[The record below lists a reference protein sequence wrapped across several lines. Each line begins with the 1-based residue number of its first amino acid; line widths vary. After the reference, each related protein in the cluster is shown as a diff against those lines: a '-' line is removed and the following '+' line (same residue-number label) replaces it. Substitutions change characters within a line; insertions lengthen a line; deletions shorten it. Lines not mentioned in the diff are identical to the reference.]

1 LSPRRLATLRAPAAE
16 LRRAA
21 RTARDAKAAVHGAE
35 QEFESQSQSL
45 AAALSA
51 CGVKELNPA
60 LEKAGQLVTQWRWR
74 VQLDDRLERM
84 TRHRA
89 ELEEETHASLDRQ
102 MLPAWLLASLG
113 GVFVVGVLLLFAG
126 WLLPGSFTGTAG
138 WVLSALGIASFA
150 TAAGTKWM
158 LERSAAQRL
167 ESCQKQLAMLE
178 SQTKQ
183 IKDERTALDKLLPSG
198 GTPTA
203 RLQAAEAAIAALE
216 ELLPMEA
223 KRQATE
229 QQLPLVRHEA
239 EQARDNLRAAHK
251 QWQATLAA
259 AQLPKNML
267 PKQLRQWSH
276 QRAGMTDLQR
286 QWSAAKQQRDRIERE
301 LAALASR
308 IEPLFA
314 EAGLTPQDD
323 SPSQQLRQLSRELAE
338 EMTRCGRRD
347 AILAERKKLA
357 SLRSKHRAAIV
368 RLQRRRRSLLKRA
381 GATDESELA
390 NRAAERASADGLA
403 HRRDVLEQE
412 LTAACAGICTPAELT
427 VLLDAPPPVGSALRG
442 VPQPQQ
448 EAPRDRLH
456 ALLERRGRLAREM
469 ESLVEDRR
477 LEAKQLQLAAIE
489 ERLAEAIERWQVI
502 AITLRLLQ
510 QIKEEF
516 ERKGQPETLLAASGY
531 LERLTAGRYRHV
543 WTPLGE
549 STLLV
554 DDANGQSLEVEVLS
568 RGTREQLFLA
578 LRLALVG
585 FYARQGKAM
594 PLVLDDV
601 LVNFDDGR
609 SVRAAEVLRDFGA
622 AGHQLLVF
630 TCHERLAN
638 VFDSRGTPVRRLP
651 QNTEPGQVVEAPAA
665 VAIREE
671 QREPQPTRRRRTKAA
686 KPEPEQQQSPEPTAE
701 IPSNGESNGH
711 SRTTE
716 EPEAKP
722 VAVEEAPRPAPRQR
736 RADPPHRL
744 VPFRPRWSAEEFDGE
759 LEDRVREP
767 SAQEGAA
774 ADEIAEGS

>member
-1 LSPRRLATLRAPAAE
+1 
-16 LRRAA
+16 
-21 RTARDAKAAVHGAE
+21 
-35 QEFESQSQSL
+35 
-45 AAALSA
+45 
-51 CGVKELNPA
+51 
-60 LEKAGQLVTQWRWR
+60 
-74 VQLDDRLERM
+74 
-84 TRHRA
+84 
-89 ELEEETHASLDRQ
+89 
-102 MLPAWLLASLG
+102 
-113 GVFVVGVLLLFAG
+113 
-126 WLLPGSFTGTAG
+126 
-138 WVLSALGIASFA
+138 
-150 TAAGTKWM
+150 
-158 LERSAAQRL
+158 
-167 ESCQKQLAMLE
+167 
-178 SQTKQ
+178 
-183 IKDERTALDKLLPSG
+183 
-198 GTPTA
+198 
-203 RLQAAEAAIAALE
+203 
-216 ELLPMEA
+216 
-223 KRQATE
+223 
-229 QQLPLVRHEA
+229 
-239 EQARDNLRAAHK
+239 
-251 QWQATLAA
+251 
-259 AQLPKNML
+259 
-267 PKQLRQWSH
+267 
-276 QRAGMTDLQR
+276 
-286 QWSAAKQQRDRIERE
+286 
-301 LAALASR
+301 
-308 IEPLFA
+308 
-314 EAGLTPQDD
+314 
-323 SPSQQLRQLSRELAE
+323 
-338 EMTRCGRRD
+338 
-347 AILAERKKLA
+347 
-357 SLRSKHRAAIV
+357 
-368 RLQRRRRSLLKRA
+368 
-381 GATDESELA
+381 
-390 NRAAERASADGLA
+390 
-403 HRRDVLEQE
+403 
-412 LTAACAGICTPAELT
+412 
-427 VLLDAPPPVGSALRG
+427 
-442 VPQPQQ
+442 
-448 EAPRDRLH
+448 
-456 ALLERRGRLAREM
+456 
-469 ESLVEDRR
+469 
-477 LEAKQLQLAAIE
+477 
-489 ERLAEAIERWQVI
+489 
-502 AITLRLLQ
+502 
-510 QIKEEF
+510 KEEF